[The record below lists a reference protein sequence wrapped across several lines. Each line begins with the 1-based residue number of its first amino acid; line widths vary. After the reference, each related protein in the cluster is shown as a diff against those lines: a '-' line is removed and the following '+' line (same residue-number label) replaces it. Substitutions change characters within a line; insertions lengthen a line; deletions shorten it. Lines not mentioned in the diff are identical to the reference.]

1 MTPDQ
6 IIEVVTAFKN
16 GKKIEF
22 KNPTIGTWWEA
33 RHPRWNFYHYD
44 YRVKPEPMELWVNV
58 YDDGSGMGYTNKAS
72 ALNRAGMYFAR
83 KAVLFREVIGA
94 DADNA

>member
-16 GKKIEF
+16 GKKIECRN
-22 KNPTIGTWWEA
+22 KVCGTWVDA
-33 RHPRWNFYHYD
+33 TPDWNFYHYD

-83 KAVLFREVIGA
+83 KAALFREVIGA